1 VGADL
6 VYSEA
11 VVEKLCKTVVALGCS
26 RVYYCAPATGR
37 AGSPQFLARLEALG
51 FTRTTEDAPASYSE
65 APCEGAALYFPDL
78 ANSSFQLHMF
88 ARQEPATASY
98 QAMSYLVR
106 EDRKHGKLA
115 RGGHGKPAALP
126 PKLRKP
132 TSMPKK
138 VSREEIGIPDD
149 PSPPLPPKRH
159 PHNPTLDDTPE
170 SLAAKR
176 QALLDDAVRKTG
188 LPVAG
193 EPIPSFTGPS
203 KFGVKGLTKK

>member
-1 VGADL
+1 
-6 VYSEA
+6 
-11 VVEKLCKTVVALGCS
+11 
-26 RVYYCAPATGR
+26 
-37 AGSPQFLARLEALG
+37 
-51 FTRTTEDAPASYSE
+51 
-65 APCEGAALYFPDL
+65 
-78 ANSSFQLHMF
+78 
-88 ARQEPATASY
+88 
-98 QAMSYLVR
+98 MSYLVR

-203 KFGVKGLTKK
+203 KFGVKGLSKK